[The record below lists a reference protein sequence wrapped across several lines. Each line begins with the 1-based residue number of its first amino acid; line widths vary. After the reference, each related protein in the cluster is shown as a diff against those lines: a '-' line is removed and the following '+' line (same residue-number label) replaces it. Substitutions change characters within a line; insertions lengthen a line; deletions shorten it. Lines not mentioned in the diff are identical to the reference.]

1 MTEGLTVRKP
11 GRPRAKGAP
20 LHEQPAADRQRLLTE
35 LLDELSSHTPADVI
49 RYMRRWPSGPLSL
62 VHLHVLTVLQADG
75 SVPMRALAES
85 LDVSQASAT
94 GIVDR
99 MEQRGLVVRQRD
111 EDDRRVI
118 RVVLTVDG
126 RELLAGIAAQRRERL
141 AVLLGELTDDELDG
155 FLRGMRALREARA
168 RLGSPWAVPERVTNP
183 ATSTTNTD
191 EASR

>member
-1 MTEGLTVRKP
+1 MTEGLDVHTP
-11 GRPRAKGAP
+11 GRPAP
-20 LHEQPAADRQRLLTE
+20 DAPNGQPAAERQRLLAE

-75 SVPMRALAES
+75 SVPMRTLAES

-118 RVVLTVDG
+118 RVVLTIDG
-126 RELLAGIAAQRRERL
+126 RELLAGVAAQRRERL

-168 RLGSPWAVPERVTNP
+168 RLADRWVLPDAVTNP
-183 ATSTTNTD
+183 ATTAPGTG
-191 EASR
+191 EATR